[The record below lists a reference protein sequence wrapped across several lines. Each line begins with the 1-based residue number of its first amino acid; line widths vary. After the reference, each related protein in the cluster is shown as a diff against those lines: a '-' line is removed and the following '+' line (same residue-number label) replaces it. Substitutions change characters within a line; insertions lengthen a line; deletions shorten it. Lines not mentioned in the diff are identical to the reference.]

1 MTHSTEI
8 RTKRREFL
16 DLLDRARAEI
26 HKEILGLDDLTS
38 VAIMCLIAPG
48 RKQRDP
54 CGGNL
59 LIEGAHG
66 LGKTEFIKTTLGKVF
81 GLKTSRIQFTVDL
94 DPASIT
100 GSMVQDPSTKE
111 LMFRPGPLFANLVL
125 ADEITRAPGKTQS
138 RLFEGMA
145 EGTVTE
151 EGITHELPR
160 PFVVFATTNI
170 AEEIGAV
177 LYELPVGQRDRFFS
191 SIRVEP
197 LPEELERRLYARPT
211 IVGAEEPKQIFDV
224 TKIKEISSFIAD
236 NYPILE
242 GSPMNDYMTRLVR
255 ATRIERS
262 VLYGASH
269 RAGIDLA
276 RASQTMAFLADDD
289 MVTEEHVLK
298 TFEPVMRLRIML
310 MQIYDESYTDRRS
323 VEEIL
328 SDIVDQTQLF
338 RVV

>member
-1 MTHSTEI
+1 MTHSVEI
-8 RTKRREFL
+8 RTKRRGFL
-16 DLLDRARAEI
+16 DLLERARQEI
-26 HKEILGLDDLTS
+26 HREILGLDDLIDVTFP
-38 VAIMCLIAPG
+38 CLVAPG

-54 CGGNL
+54 YGGNL
-59 LIEGAHG
+59 LIEGVHG

-100 GSMVQDPSTKE
+100 GSVVQDPNTKE
-111 LMFRPGPLFANLVL
+111 LVFRPGPLFANLVL

-151 EGITHELPR
+151 DGITYGLPR
-160 PFVVFATTNI
+160 PFMVFATTNV
-170 AEEIGAV
+170 AEDIGSV
-177 LYELPVGQRDRFFS
+177 IYELPMGQRDRFFM
-191 SIRVEP
+191 SIRVGP
-197 LPEELERRLYARPT
+197 LPEDLERRLYTRPT
-211 IVGAEEPKQIFDV
+211 PVGAEEPEQVLDIA
-224 TKIKEISSFIAD
+224 KIGEISRFIAD
-236 NYPILE
+236 QYPIGE

-276 RASQTMAFLADDD
+276 RAAQTAAFLADDD
-289 MVTEEHVLK
+289 IVTDDHVLAS
-298 TFEPVMRLRIML
+298 FWRVMRLRITL
-310 MQIYDESYTDRRS
+310 MQIYDETYTDRRS

-328 SDIVDQTQLF
+328 SDIVDQTPLF
-338 RVV
+338 RRA